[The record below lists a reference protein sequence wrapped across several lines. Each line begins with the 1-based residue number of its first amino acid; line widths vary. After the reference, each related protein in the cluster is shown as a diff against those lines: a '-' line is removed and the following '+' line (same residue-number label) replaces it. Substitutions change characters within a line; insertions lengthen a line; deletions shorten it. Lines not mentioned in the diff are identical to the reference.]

1 MGCGSSTPAAE
12 VVQPSASPNKP
23 ASVPSTVVSQNTSA
37 VNHTTE
43 VYTTGDP
50 IPGPAPAA
58 APAESAAA
66 MILSE
71 ASLAPIEQPFN
82 THPSVVT
89 WVSVASP
96 KAAAGADAESATG
109 GAPAEEKPIEAAV
122 AVPGEEKTTLLDPEN
137 VSTRASFYG
146 SAVANRDLP
155 PFLLL

>member
-1 MGCGSSTPAAE
+1 
-12 VVQPSASPNKP
+12 
-23 ASVPSTVVSQNTSA
+23 
-37 VNHTTE
+37 
-43 VYTTGDP
+43 
-50 IPGPAPAA
+50 
-58 APAESAAA
+58 

-137 VSTRASFYG
+137 VSTRAPFSG